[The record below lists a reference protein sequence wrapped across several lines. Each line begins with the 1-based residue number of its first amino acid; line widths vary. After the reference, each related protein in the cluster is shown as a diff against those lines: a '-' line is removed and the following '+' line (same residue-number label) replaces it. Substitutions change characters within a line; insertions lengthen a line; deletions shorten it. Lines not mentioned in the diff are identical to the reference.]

1 MSSQGI
7 KGRLSSWSF
16 RRQLGKTLLHILL
29 LALVVMFMTPLV
41 WMISTSLKKNGE
53 VFLTPIQ
60 WLPSDPQWQNY
71 REIFEILPLT
81 SFIKNTVYVT
91 ILATVGNTISSLIV
105 AYSLSRLR
113 WKGREVVFTVLM
125 ATMMLPG
132 IVVLVP
138 QFIMFFH
145 VGWMDTFYPL
155 IVPNWFGNS
164 FYIFMLR
171 QFMRGLPLELDE
183 AARIDGANSFRILW
197 QLIFPACKPAVTAVM
212 IFAGM
217 FHYNNFMGPLLYLS
231 SNEKFT
237 LPLGL
242 YWYQGR
248 YGNFW
253 HLVMAASTVSVV
265 PLIVLFF
272 TAQRHFVQGFTFSGM
287 GGR

>member
-1 MSSQGI
+1 MALLGLD
-7 KGRLSSWSF
+7 LSSRSL
-16 RRQLGKTLLHILL
+16 RHKITLVFLQILL
-29 LALVVMFMTPLV
+29 TILAIAFITPMV
-41 WMISTSLKKNGE
+41 WMVSTSLKELGQ
-53 VFLTPIQ
+53 VWITPIQ
-60 WLPSDPQWQNY
+60 WIPESPQWQNY

-81 SFIKNTVYVT
+81 YFIRNTAFVT
-91 ILATVGNTISSLIV
+91 VLATLGTVISSLIV

-113 WKGREVVFTVLM
+113 WPGRDVVFGALL

-138 QFIMFFH
+138 QFIIYFK
-145 VGWMDTFYPL
+145 VGWVDTFLPL
-155 IVPNWFGNS
+155 IVPYWFGGS
-164 FYIFMLR
+164 FYIFLLR
-171 QFMRGLPLELDE
+171 QFMRGLPIELDE
-183 AARIDGANSFRILW
+183 AARLDGASSFRILW
-197 QLIFPACKPAVTAVM
+197 QVIVPLCKPAIATVA

-231 SNEKFT
+231 DNTKFT

-248 YGNFW
+248 FGNFW

-265 PLIVLFF
+265 PLIILFF
-272 TAQRHFVQGFTFSGM
+272 VAQNQFVKGVTFSGM